1 MKVGIKDVAKA
12 AGVSPATVSRALAGK
27 AIDPEMRSRVEEA
40 VRRTGYLPN
49 LAARRLRSRH
59 SNTIGL
65 IVADIRNPFFTAIS
79 RSVEDLAYAR
89 GLRVILC
96 NTDEN
101 PEKEEMYLR
110 LMEEERVLGAICAPT
125 RRTAGQVG
133 RVRRGFP
140 IVMVNRAEQGQ
151 LHDCVVLDNAGAS
164 AALVEHLH
172 RQGYRR
178 IAGLFGAASA
188 TGAERRQ
195 GYESA
200 MQRLGL
206 PVRAAYVEHRAGDVD
221 ARLAELLAAPGRP
234 DALIASNGLMLLDV
248 IRALQRAGLVVPQDI
263 ALAGFDN
270 EPWTEMV
277 GGGITLIEQPVE
289 EIGRSAMMLL
299 LDRVENAAAP
309 PRRIV
314 LDGHCLERGSTP
326 ARRS

>member
-140 IVMVNRAEQGQ
+140 IVMVDRAEQGQ

-172 RQGYRR
+172 RQDIGGSQACSAPRPPPARSGARATSRR
-178 IAGLFGAASA
+178 CSVWGCPCAPPMSSTA
-188 TGAERRQ
+188 R
-195 GYESA
+195 A
-200 MQRLGL
+200 MWMPGWRSCW
-206 PVRAAYVEHRAGDVD
+206 PRRAG
-221 ARLAELLAAPGRP
+221 PMP
-234 DALIASNGLMLLDV
+234 
-248 IRALQRAGLVVPQDI
+248 
-263 ALAGFDN
+263 
-270 EPWTEMV
+270 
-277 GGGITLIEQPVE
+277 
-289 EIGRSAMMLL
+289 
-299 LDRVENAAAP
+299 
-309 PRRIV
+309 
-314 LDGHCLERGSTP
+314 
-326 ARRS
+326 

>member
-133 RVRRGFP
+133 
-140 IVMVNRAEQGQ
+140 A
-151 LHDCVVLDNAGAS
+151 CGA
-164 AALVEHLH
+164 VF
-172 RQGYRR
+172 R
-178 IAGLFGAASA
+178 
-188 TGAERRQ
+188 
-195 GYESA
+195 
-200 MQRLGL
+200 
-206 PVRAAYVEHRAGDVD
+206 
-221 ARLAELLAAPGRP
+221 
-234 DALIASNGLMLLDV
+234 
-248 IRALQRAGLVVPQDI
+248 
-263 ALAGFDN
+263 
-270 EPWTEMV
+270 
-277 GGGITLIEQPVE
+277 
-289 EIGRSAMMLL
+289 
-299 LDRVENAAAP
+299 
-309 PRRIV
+309 
-314 LDGHCLERGSTP
+314 
-326 ARRS
+326 